1 MDIQFDAAKNEAN
14 IAKHGVSLAL
24 AGELEWE
31 TALVREDARHDYG
44 ETRWTAIGYVGA
56 RLYVVVYVERD
67 GAMRIVRRRKAN
79 SREVKSYAET

>member
-1 MDIQFDAAKNEAN
+1 M
-14 IAKHGVSLAL
+14 
-24 AGELEWE
+24 
-31 TALVREDARHDYG
+31 VREDARHDYG